1 MAEHAM
7 ARRAL
12 LQARDAVVR
21 SEGRLARLKLVTGE
35 MVERVVQTA
44 EVQAASFGM
53 GLVNGRYTEQTPQ
66 GPKAP
71 EVLGIPA
78 ELLAGVGLH
87 IAGYAKIA
95 GGASKHLHNLADG
108 SLAFYFG
115 QLGRGIGIDMARE
128 AAIARPAGALPRAA
142 ATAGYSDA
150 DIAAMAASRLR

>member
-1 MAEHAM
+1 M

-21 SEGRLARLKLVTGE
+21 SEGRLARLKTVTGE

-78 ELLAGVGLH
+78 ELLAGIGLH
-87 IAGYAKIA
+87 VAAYAKVA
-95 GGASKHLHNLADG
+95 GGASKHLHNLGDG

-128 AAIARPAGALPRAA
+128 AALVPGASPVLPAARA
-142 ATAGYSDA
+142 ATAGGYTDA
-150 DIAAMAASRLR
+150 EIAEMAARGLK